1 MENVAIP
8 EFYVGTLSGT
18 SMDGI
23 DAALVRFAPH
33 PELVASH
40 SLAFPGALRA
50 EMRALCAPGAN
61 EIDRL
66 GGVDVQLGRL
76 FARAVRELLLKA
88 RIDAVQVRAIGS
100 HGQTIRHR
108 PGHEPPFT
116 LQIGDPNVIAAE
128 TGIAVVADFRR
139 KDMAL
144 GGQGAPLVPAFHDAI
159 FRSRGETRVV
169 VNIGGIA
176 NLTVLPGDP
185 VAPVLGFDTGPG
197 NTLLDGWSRHVL
209 NAPMDRDGAL
219 AARGCVVP
227 ALLRVFL
234 ADPYFQQ
241 APPKSTGPEYFSM
254 DWLRHHLAGGGT
266 IGDADV
272 QATLLAL
279 TAHTI
284 ADAIRKLPG
293 LPRLEVFVCGGGAHN
308 AALLRAL
315 RENLSD
321 CTIGLTD
328 TLGVPVDWVEAMA
341 FAWLARQRMHAQP
354 GNCPYVTGAA
364 RAAVLGA
371 MYLPG

>member
-1 MENVAIP
+1 VEHVASP
-8 EFYVGTLSGT
+8 EFYIGTLSGT

-23 DAALVRFAPH
+23 DAALVRFAPR

-50 EMRALCAPGAN
+50 EMRALCAPSAN

-66 GGVDVQLGRL
+66 GGVDVQLGHL

-88 RIDAVQVRAIGS
+88 RIDAAQVRAIGS

-108 PGHEPPFT
+108 SGNEPPFT
-116 LQIGDPNVIAAE
+116 LQIGDPNVIAVE

-159 FRSRGETRVV
+159 FRSGGETRVV

-185 VAPVLGFDTGPG
+185 EAPVLGFDTGPG
-197 NTLLDGWSRHVL
+197 NTLLDGWSRQVL
-209 NAPMDRDGAL
+209 NTPMDRDGAL
-219 AARGCVVP
+219 AARGRVVP

-234 ADPYFQQ
+234 ADPHFQRP
-241 APPKSTGPEYFSM
+241 PPKSTGPEYFSM
-254 DWLRHHLAGGGT
+254 DWLRHHLAGAGT

-272 QATLLAL
+272 QATLVAL
-279 TAHTI
+279 TAQTI
-284 ADAIRKLPG
+284 ADVIRKLPG
-293 LPRLEVFVCGGGAHN
+293 LPRPEVFVCGGGAHN
-308 AALLRAL
+308 TALLRAL

-321 CTIGLTD
+321 CTVGLTD
-328 TLGVPVDWVEAMA
+328 ALGVPVDWVEAMA
-341 FAWLARQRMHAQP
+341 FAWLARQRVHKQP
-354 GNCPYVTGAA
+354 GNCPRVTGAA